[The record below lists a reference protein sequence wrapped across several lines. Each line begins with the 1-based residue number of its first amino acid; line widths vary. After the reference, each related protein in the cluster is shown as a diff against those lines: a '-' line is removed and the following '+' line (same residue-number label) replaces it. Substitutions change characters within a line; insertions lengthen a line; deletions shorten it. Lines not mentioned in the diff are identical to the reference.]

1 MKQFWNSNKALSITE
16 LLIVVTVI
24 GLLAVISTANFKKA
38 QVASE
43 VSEATKLL
51 RYTSIALEAYNV
63 DHGIF
68 PYDGYVGSGGP
79 GLEGHSYWCIGI
91 SMTTPIAYLPNKK
104 LVDPFRRNIQL
115 PDDSDYK
122 NIRYANVGSSWNTD
136 YSLYTG
142 RVSISSYYD
151 DMLNGIGA
159 WQLISAGP
167 DQTVG
172 AYGWDMGTGYPTS
185 SVFLPYDPTNGIIS
199 SGDILRSQKYSK
211 GYYNVH

>member
-1 MKQFWNSNKALSITE
+1 MKQSWNSNKALSLTE

-24 GLLAVISTANFKKA
+24 SLLAVISTANFKKA

-68 PYDGYVGSGGP
+68 PYDGYVGSEGT
-79 GLEGHSYWCIGI
+79 GLEGHSYWYIGI

-104 LVDPFRRNIQL
+104 LVDPFRRDLQI
-115 PDDSDYK
+115 PDDSDSK
-122 NIRYANVGSSWNTD
+122 NIRYTNVGSTWNID
-136 YSLYTG
+136 YSPYTG
-142 RVSISSYYD
+142 RTSPSPSYD
-151 DMLNGIGA
+151 AMLNGVGS
-159 WQLISAGP
+159 WRLVSTGP

-172 AYGWDMGTGYPTS
+172 PSGWDMGTGYPTS
-185 SVFLPYDPTNGIIS
+185 SVFLPYDPTNGLLS
-199 SGDILRSQKYSK
+199 GGDILRSQKYSK